1 MFELCKNAF
10 SGNFSLETALSEC
23 PYAGAVAGGAIGVFI
38 AIGVFMILLF
48 IAGLYIYRSFA
59 WMAIAKKL
67 KFDKAWLAWIP
78 IANIAMVFH
87 LGGIH
92 WAWIFLIFIPI
103 LGWIALFVL
112 FVISMWN
119 VFVKTKHPGW
129 YSLGIVIPE
138 VGAIL
143 YLIAIGV
150 VAWSGKKVKK
160 RGKK

>member
-1 MFELCKNAF
+1 MFELCKEAF
-10 SGNFSLETALSEC
+10 SGNFSLEAALSEC
-23 PYAGAVAGGAIGVFI
+23 PYVGTIAGGAVGAII

-78 IANIAMVFH
+78 IANIAMVLH
-87 LGGIH
+87 LGRIH

-103 LGWIALFVL
+103 LGWMALFVL
-112 FVISMWN
+112 FVISMWK
-119 VFVKTKHPGW
+119 VFEKAKQPGF
-129 YSLGIVIPE
+129 YSLGIIIPE
-138 VGAIL
+138 IGAVL

-160 RGKK
+160 KVKK